1 MKKMFFLVHLVKV
14 EHETNYKL
22 TICCWI
28 IPVIL
33 SALAAI
39 IDLFTSHSGGGSD
52 A

>member
-1 MKKMFFLVHLVKV
+1 MKKLFFLVNLKV
-14 EHETNYKL
+14 EHETHYKL

-28 IPVIL
+28 IPVFL